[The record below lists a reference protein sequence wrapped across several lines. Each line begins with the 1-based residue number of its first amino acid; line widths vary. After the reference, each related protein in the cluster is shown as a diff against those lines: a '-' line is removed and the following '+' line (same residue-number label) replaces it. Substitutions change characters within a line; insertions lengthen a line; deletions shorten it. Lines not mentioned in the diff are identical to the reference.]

1 MRNHLSLIVVALGL
15 ALSIV
20 TASADEYSN
29 AEEAYAAGEYAEAVK
44 WYRLAAEQGYAVAQF
59 NLGNMYRIGNG
70 VPENDAEAL
79 KLYRLAAE
87 QGDAQAQVNLALM
100 YHAGHGVP
108 VNDAEAVKWYRLAAE
123 QGDAQ
128 AQYNLGFIYDN
139 GRGVPQDGAEVVN
152 KGAISVAPKW
162 VWIVPIMM
170 LVLALLPMPYGEY
183 AEAVKWFWSEGQAG
197 IAWLLGTIN
206 YLE

>member
-1 MRNHLSLIVVALGL
+1 VP
-15 ALSIV
+15 
-20 TASADEYSN
+20 DEFSN
-29 AEEAYAAGEYAEAVK
+29 GERAYAAGEYAEAVKWYRLAAEQGDAVAQFNLGNMYNNGEGVPQKSAEAVK

-87 QGDAQAQVNLALM
+87 QGDAQAQV
-100 YHAGHGVP
+100 
-108 VNDAEAVKWYRLAAE
+108 
-123 QGDAQ
+123 
-128 AQYNLGFIYDN
+128 NLGFIYDN